1 MKINIAAAALCAT
14 VSVMSSPVRGFT
26 LNDIHFWVG
35 EGTNRCAVA
44 LDFGDES
51 LAWGYKWNGTCTNLL
66 EVMSRIVDQDH
77 RLVMGC
83 QGMTSA
89 YADLY
94 FFGYDKDDGAASWD
108 KDTGLT
114 SSTNALWGLEDRA
127 YYSQWWVLYGPM
139 NGSAFPTTPQRSS
152 SLAANSIVPVDGDWF
167 VFAIGSPFDANW
179 NEAPAVL
186 QIPTAAESPY
196 GWRVVSSNVST
207 DDDKY
212 DDVENVLGRPTAYM
226 VGQWGGPVSPY
237 NAAWKEGELL
247 TLLGEEDYVVIEFDH
262 DVVDDP
268 NNPFGL
274 DFIVFGNAFGVGTT
288 DAYYSEDMGP
298 AGISFTGSG
307 TPEEALVEVSQDGRN
322 WYAFNDGP
330 HGDDFAPTLGFV
342 YDDVNPDG
350 ALYSGNRWWGKM
362 ADACYPVDPSL
373 SWASLQ
379 GLSLAEV
386 AKRYNGSAGG
396 TGFDIG
402 TLNLPVN
409 AQGRKWFRYVRISG
423 MESETPNDD
432 GDYFTSPEVDAVAD
446 VAPVSGYRNWVLD
459 NFTWDKAWQTN
470 LTAATVIAPNG
481 LPNGLNCVYGLAPTD
496 TVAANVPFKVE
507 AFAPGETEHVI
518 TMRSPAEFTAAPK
531 GLVVKEATS
540 LGSGWSAVAPTLQ
553 SSERQGDGTWLNT
566 FTVPAGGGAFFKL
579 ALDVE

>member
-1 MKINIAAAALCAT
+1 M
-14 VSVMSSPVRGFT
+14 
-26 LNDIHFWVG
+26 
-35 EGTNRCAVA
+35 
-44 LDFGDES
+44 
-51 LAWGYKWNGTCTNLL
+51 
-66 EVMSRIVDQDH
+66 
-77 RLVMGC
+77 
-83 QGMTSA
+83 
-89 YADLY
+89 
-94 FFGYDKDDGAASWD
+94 
-108 KDTGLT
+108 
-114 SSTNALWGLEDRA
+114 
-127 YYSQWWVLYGPM
+127 
-139 NGSAFPTTPQRSS
+139 
-152 SLAANSIVPVDGDWF
+152 
-167 VFAIGSPFDANW
+167 
-179 NEAPAVL
+179 
-186 QIPTAAESPY
+186 
-196 GWRVVSSNVST
+196 VSSNVST

-531 GLVVKEATS
+531 GLVVKETAS
-540 LGSGWSAVAPTLQ
+540 LGTGWKSVRPTLQ
-553 SSERQGDGTWLNT
+553 SSEPQGDGTWLNT
-566 FTVPAGGGAFFKL
+566 FTVPAGCGAFFKL

>member
-1 MKINIAAAALCAT
+1 MKKIVFAAGVAFAA
-14 VSVMSSPVRGFT
+14 SVWGFSF
-26 LNDIHFWVG
+26 NDIHFWVG

-44 LDFGDES
+44 LDFGGES
-51 LAWGYKWNGTCTNLL
+51 LAWGYKWNGSCTNLL
-66 EVMSRIVDQDH
+66 EVMNRIVDQDH

-108 KDTGLT
+108 KNTGST
-114 SSTNALWGLEDRA
+114 SSANALWGLEDRKSF
-127 YYSQWWVLYGPM
+127 SQWWVLYGPM
-139 NGSAFPTTPQRSS
+139 PGQSFPTTPQYSS
-152 SLAANSIVPVDGDWF
+152 WYAANSITPVDGDWF
-167 VFAIGSPFDANW
+167 VFAIGSPEYDANNNW
-179 NEAPAVL
+179 AETPAIL
-186 QIPTAAESPY
+186 DMPTAAESPY
-196 GWRVVSSNVST
+196 GWRVVDSSVST
-207 DDDKY
+207 TEDDF

-247 TLLGEEDYVVIEFDH
+247 TLQGEDDFVVIEFDH

-288 DAYYSEDMGP
+288 DAYYSQDMGP
-298 AGISFTGSG
+298 NGISFTGSG
-307 TPEEALVEVSQDGRN
+307 TPEEALVEVSQDGRT

-342 YDDVNPDG
+342 YDDVTPDT
-350 ALYSGNRWWGKM
+350 ALYSGNKWWGKM

-373 SWASLQ
+373 SWASLR
-379 GLSLAEV
+379 GLTLAEV

-402 TLNLPVN
+402 KLNLPTN

-423 MESETPNDD
+423 MESDTPNDE
-432 GDYFTSPEVDAVAD
+432 GDSFTLPEVDAVAD

-470 LTAATVIAPNG
+470 LTDAVAIAPNG

-496 TVAANVPFKVE
+496 TVAANVPFKVVSFE
-507 AFAPGETEHVI
+507 PGETVHVI
-518 TMRSPAEFTAAPK
+518 KMLSPTRMTATPN
-531 GLVVKEATS
+531 GLVVKETAS
-540 LGSGWSAVAPTLQ
+540 LGAGWKSVKPTLL
-553 SSERQGDGTWLNT
+553 SSESQGDGTWLNT
-566 FTVPAGGGAFFKL
+566 FTVPKGEGAFFKL

>member
-1 MKINIAAAALCAT
+1 MKKIVFAAGLAFAA
-14 VSVMSSPVRGFT
+14 SVWGFSF
-26 LNDIHFWVG
+26 NDIHFWVG

-51 LAWGYKWNGTCTNLL
+51 LAWGYKWNGSCTNLL

-139 NGSAFPTTPQRSS
+139 NGSAFPTMQQYSS
-152 SLAANSIVPVDGDWF
+152 WYAVNSIVPVDGDWF
-167 VFAIGSPFDANW
+167 VFAIGNPNDANW
-179 NEAPAVL
+179 NESPAVL
-186 QIPTAAESPY
+186 QTPTAAESPY
-196 GWRVVSSNVST
+196 GWRVVNSNVST

-247 TLLGEEDYVVIEFDH
+247 TLEGEDDYVVIEFDH

-288 DAYYSEDMGP
+288 DAYYSQDMGP
-298 AGISFTGSG
+298 ASISFTGSG
-307 TPEEALVEVSQDGRN
+307 TPEEAYVEVSQDGQT
-322 WYAFNDGP
+322 WYAFEDGP
-330 HGDDFAPTLGFV
+330 FGDDFAPTLGFV
-342 YDDVNPDG
+342 YDDVTPDT

-379 GLSLAEV
+379 GVSLAEV

-402 TLNLPVN
+402 KLNLPTN

-423 MESETPNDD
+423 MESEVANEK
-432 GDYFTSPEVDAVAD
+432 GDFCTLPEVDAVAD

-459 NFTWDKAWQTN
+459 NFSWAEAWQTN
-470 LTAATVIAPNG
+470 LTDAAVIAQNG
-481 LPNGLNCVYGLAPTD
+481 LPNGINCVYGLGPNNPVATD
-496 TVAANVPFKVE
+496 VPFTVVSFE
-507 AFAPGETEHVI
+507 PGETEHVI
-518 TMRSPAEFTAAPK
+518 KMLSPAKLTTRPK
-531 GLVVKEATS
+531 GLVVRETAS
-540 LGSGWSAVAPTLQ
+540 LGAGWKSVAPTLV
-553 SSERQGDGTWLNT
+553 SSESQGDGTWLNT
-566 FTVPAGGGAFFKL
+566 FTVPKGEGAFFKL
-579 ALDVE
+579 ALDEE